1 MDFYLLGKA
10 SVIGLLIAAPVGP
23 IGLLCMQRTL
33 SGGLKIGFMSGL
45 GAASADAVYGTVGA
59 LGLTSVISLFTSLS
73 DPLAIF
79 GAIFLAWMGL
89 GLLRPQKAKQA
100 AVTRPTTGAS
110 KAFAST
116 LLLTLANPMTIL
128 SFVAVF
134 AGLSGSLSLTPETAS
149 MMVVG
154 VFLGS
159 AIWWLIL
166 SGTVALV
173 RHKISDSF
181 QVKIS
186 KGAGVMLL
194 CLAGWQ
200 VQSVLITA

>member
-33 SGGLKIGFMSGL
+33 SGGLKIGLMSGL
-45 GAASADAVYGTVGA
+45 GAASADAVYGAVGA
-59 LGLTSVISLFTSLS
+59 LGLTSVINLFTSLS
-73 DPLAIF
+73 EPLAIF

-89 GLLRPQKAKQA
+89 GLLRTQKVKQA
-100 AVTRPTTGAS
+100 AVSKASTGVS

-116 LLLTLANPMTIL
+116 LLLTLANPMTML
-128 SFVAVF
+128 SFVAIF
-134 AGLSGSLSLTPETAS
+134 AGLSGNLSLTPETAS
-149 MMVVG
+149 TMVAG

-173 RHKISDSF
+173 RHKITDSF

-186 KGAGVMLL
+186 KGAGVILL
-194 CLAGWQ
+194 CFAGWQ
-200 VQSVLITA
+200 VQSVLITT